1 MDVGRCETEIVISWW
16 DKAPRQTRTKISVS
30 INFRKCLLAQSCI
43 QNPFVPFSLSHLDN
57 ENVTNEMNKRKK
69 ERLKGK
75 RNGEIIFRL
84 ELKHFQFNGFWFV
97 WIVLETPIS
106 IDYSWNM
113 FYNIWKFV
121 LWKHLYIFFL
131 ILIFWIFFAQLVIR
145 FFSETMLDQQKGTPY
160 NEL

>member
-1 MDVGRCETEIVISWW
+1 MNLNKASNNVGTNQKVSQQKNALFICCIVDVGRCETEIVISWW

-57 ENVTNEMNKRKK
+57 ETVTNEMNERKK

-84 ELKHFQFNGFWFV
+84 ELKHFQFN
-97 WIVLETPIS
+97 E
-106 IDYSWNM
+106 
-113 FYNIWKFV
+113 
-121 LWKHLYIFFL
+121 LY
-131 ILIFWIFFAQLVIR
+131 WRHQ
-145 FFSETMLDQQKGTPY
+145 
-160 NEL
+160 